1 QDVLSAT
8 GDDKTAASGIFY
20 PAKINTHERDQR
32 VAELSNRVPQ
42 GTAHGLRY
50 VKITRISSMSASPS
64 LASPSLASPPPG
76 R

>member
-1 QDVLSAT
+1 HQDVLSAT

-42 GTAHGLRY
+42 AEKRAATPPVVTSLHCADIGSTFIPTLLR
-50 VKITRISSMSASPS
+50 R
-64 LASPSLASPPPG
+64 
-76 R
+76 